1 MLRLLLCMGR
11 PHMSLFLSEH
21 DRSNAWCACVA
32 KTALTPSSRCHKFAW
47 ELRTTNTKN
56 RDQEEA
62 KTASKAVR
70 AAQCDPPHRWCV
82 LIDVHAKQKQMSRF
96 QLLVSA
102 ILPWVYLPGFQ
113 RLCYL
118 AIWHKINI
126 RVTNIIYLV
135 KKLSSSYTSSWY
147 WICTSSSHCRMFV
160 ITVFTII

>member
-1 MLRLLLCMGR
+1 MLQFLACVLSNCRLSLPSCENSKTCMSKYLHASSFALMGR

-62 KTASKAVR
+62 KTASKAVS

-118 AIWHKINI
+118 AIWLFGTKS
-126 RVTNIIYLV
+126 T
-135 KKLSSSYTSSWY
+135 
-147 WICTSSSHCRMFV
+147 
-160 ITVFTII
+160 